1 MYKIGVDVGGM
12 SVKIGL
18 VDDNG
23 NILAKKV
30 IKTVKG
36 IDKQVEFVTEI
47 ANVINLLI
55 SENKIDKSQVLGVG
69 VGCPG
74 TVDSTTGIVVFADN
88 IKWEQLEVD
97 AIIERVTGL
106 KCFVANDAD
115 CATLG
120 EMLYGSC
127 KNDTDI
133 VMLTLGTGVG
143 GGLILNGKLYQGYK
157 GMAAEL
163 GHTTLKYKGKK
174 CNCGRRG
181 CFEQYASVTAL
192 IDITKKYMLKDK
204 SSTMWEI
211 VDNNID
217 LVDGKTAFSQSKKG
231 DKTAKKVVNK
241 YVSYLAEGIL
251 NYCNI
256 FRPQSIVLGGAI
268 SNEGDY
274 LINLIKKII
283 SHAEKQSYGYP
294 QTPKVEI
301 KVASLKN
308 DAGII
313 GAAAL
318 V

>member
-1 MYKIGVDVGGM
+1 MYRIGVDVGGM
-12 SVKIGL
+12 SVKIGI
-18 VDDNG
+18 VDENG
-23 NILAKKV
+23 NIIAKTT
-30 IKTVKG
+30 IKTIRG
-36 IDKQVEFVTEI
+36 VENQINFVTQI
-47 ANVINLLI
+47 ANEINLLI
-55 SENKIDKSQVLGVG
+55 ENNGITKNQILGVG

-88 IKWEQLEVD
+88 IKWVQLEVD
-97 AIIERVTGL
+97 EIIERVTGL
-106 KCFVANDAD
+106 KCLVGNDAD

-120 EMLYGSC
+120 ETLYGSA
-127 KNDTDI
+127 KNDTDV

-143 GGLILNGKLYQGYK
+143 GGLVLNGKLYQGYK
-157 GMAAEL
+157 GMVAEL
-163 GHTTLKYKGKK
+163 GHTTLKFKGKK

-192 IDITKKYMLKDK
+192 IELTKNYMLKDK
-204 SSTMWEI
+204 SSSMWECC
-211 VDNNID
+211 NND
-217 LVDGKTAFSQSKKG
+217 LNNVDGKTAFSQSKKG
-231 DKTAKKVVNK
+231 DKTALKVVNK
-241 YVSYLAEGIL
+241 YVEYLAEGIL

-283 SHAEKQSYGYP
+283 NKVEKQSYGYP

-301 KVASLKN
+301 KVATLKN

-313 GAAAL
+313 GSASL
-318 V
+318 I